1 MASGKLTARKVE
13 TAKPGR
19 YGDGGGL
26 WLVVSK
32 TLAKKWVY
40 RFTIAGRVSETG
52 LGPFP
57 TVSLTEA
64 RELAAEARKLSSAGV
79 SPVTK
84 KREAKAEAIKA
95 IKPTFGKIADD
106 LIAAKSSE
114 WRSAKHKAQ
123 WEMTLHKYCAPI
135 WYKPVNEIETTDV
148 LAILT
153 PLWKRAQETA
163 SRLRGRIEAVLDA
176 AKVKGYRTGENPAAW
191 RGHLAH
197 ILPKREKLSLRPHHA
212 AMAYEEIP
220 ALIAKLRQE
229 DTLAARALEIAIL
242 TASRTGEVLGAK
254 WSEINMQAKV
264 WERPAHRM
272 KAGILH
278 RVPLSESVIQHLERL
293 KVVRVDD
300 FVFPGRK
307 AKRPIANNSMLELLR
322 AMGIKREAAT
332 VHGFRS
338 TFRDW
343 SGNETHFPRE
353 IAQASIAHTIQ
364 GVEAAYRRSDALE
377 KRRALMEAWAQYCE
391 PSNADNVLKFHKS
404 GVKDIA

>member
-19 YGDGGGL
+19 YSDGGGL

-40 RFTIAGRVSETG
+40 RFTISGKVSETG
-52 LGPFP
+52 LGGYP

-79 SPVTK
+79 SPVVA
-84 KREAKAEAIKA
+84 KREAKAAAIKA
-95 IKPTFGKIADD
+95 IKPPFGKIADD

-114 WRSAKHKAQ
+114 WRNDKHKAQ
-123 WEMTLHKYCAPI
+123 WQTTLKKYCTPI
-135 WYKPVNEIETTDV
+135 WSKPVDEIETADV

-153 PLWKRAQETA
+153 PLWKRTPETA
-163 SRLRGRIEAVLDA
+163 SRLRGRIEAVLNA
-176 AKVKGYRTGENPAAW
+176 AKVQGYRTGENPAAW

-197 ILPKREKLSLRPHHA
+197 IFPKREKISLRRHHT

-220 ALIAKLRQE
+220 ALIARLSQE
-229 DTLAARALEIAIL
+229 KTMAARALEIAIL

-254 WSEINMQAKV
+254 WAEINLQTKV
-264 WERPAHRM
+264 WEIPARRM
-272 KAGILH
+272 KAGVLH
-278 RVPLSESVIQHLERL
+278 RVPLSESVIQHLEKL

-300 FVFPGRK
+300 FVFPGKK
-307 AKRPIANNSMLELLR
+307 AKRPLANNSMLVLLR
-322 AMGIKREAAT
+322 AIGIEPEKAT

-343 SGNETHFPRE
+343 CGNETHFPRE
-353 IAQASIAHTIQ
+353 IAEAAIAHTIQ

-377 KRRALMEAWAQYCE
+377 KRRALMQAWAQYCE
-391 PSNADNVLKFHKS
+391 PKDTDNVLKFQKS
-404 GVKDIA
+404 SA

>member
-19 YGDGGGL
+19 DSDGGGL

-32 TLAKKWVY
+32 TLSKKWVY
-40 RFTIAGRVSETG
+40 RFTISGKVSETG
-52 LGPFP
+52 LGPYP
-57 TVSLTEA
+57 TVSLGKA
-64 RELAAEARKLSSAGV
+64 RELAAEARKLSRAGI
-79 SPVTK
+79 SPVAA
-84 KREAKAEAIKA
+84 KREAKAAAIKA

-106 LIAAKSSE
+106 LIASKSSE
-114 WRSAKHKAQ
+114 WRNDKHKAQ
-123 WEMTLHKYCAPI
+123 WVMTLDKYCAPI
-135 WYKPVNEIETTDV
+135 RLKPVDEIETADI

-153 PLWKRAQETA
+153 PLWKRAPETA
-163 SRLRGRIEAVLDA
+163 SRLRGRIEAVMNA
-176 AKVKGYRTGENPAAW
+176 AKVQGYRTGENPAAW

-197 ILPKREKLSLRPHHA
+197 ILPKREKISLRRHHA

-220 ALIAKLRQE
+220 ALIARLSQE
-229 DTLAARALEIAIL
+229 KTMAARALEIAIL

-254 WSEINMQAKV
+254 WAEINMQTKV

-278 RVPLSESVIQHLERL
+278 RVPLSESVVQHLERL
-293 KVVRVDD
+293 KAARVDD
-300 FVFPGRK
+300 FVFPGKK
-307 AKRPIANNSMLELLR
+307 AKRPLANNSMLVLLR
-322 AMGIKREAAT
+322 AIGIEPEKAT

-343 SGNETHFPRE
+343 CGNETHFPRE
-353 IAQASIAHTIQ
+353 IAEASIAHTIQ

-377 KRRALMEAWAQYCE
+377 KRRALMQAWAQYCE
-391 PSNADNVLKFHKS
+391 PKDTNNVLKFQKS
-404 GVKDIA
+404 SA